1 MTRMR
6 GVVGVCALSATLF
19 LNGAAVAIADTGS
32 EGGGTASQTG
42 TSTGASQTGA
52 GGSSTN
58 STTKSPRP
66 VGGIAGVLQDRV
78 RTTVRDF
85 TGALGGAGG
94 KQPGPKVTIFPKP
107 RSPQQSS
114 ESGTAGSTVSTATPS
129 TAPSTAPTAAAE
141 PDTAT
146 PDTTAPEPTA
156 ATTPAATDTTASST
170 TTPSSSTTPS
180 STTTPSTT
188 TPSST
193 TTPATPTTEESTAA
207 ALTVPKLKPLPVIP
221 IAESVSG
228 SVHSAAN
235 SVKDAVDALPA
246 LLAALPKSTDPV
258 GDVLKTVQSVLTSLG
273 NSVTTIT
280 EIPSDLTT
288 LLGFPAPTDPVT
300 TTTVAGGVR
309 LPAVTA
315 PAAVSPIDLLP
326 ALLAPAPVDTTVAA
340 PAGPVT
346 PPPTFAGTVSAGLSQ
361 DLAPATPVSLHGAS
375 SAGSMASVLE
385 RAVSKL
391 LVPVSIAALAA
402 LALPGVG
409 GLLVVSVLGVRIG
422 YRQAKANFVLQASG
436 ISRFAGPGPLGVV
449 RSGSFIALHTR
460 TARSRTAAVVPL
472 RSVSTAFDRAA

>member
-19 LNGAAVAIADTGS
+19 LNGAAVAVADTGS
-32 EGGGTASQTG
+32 DGGGTSSQTG
-42 TSTGASQTGA
+42 TSTGASQTGTGA
-52 GGSSTN
+52 GSAN
-58 STTKSPRP
+58 STTKTPRP

-85 TGALGGAGG
+85 TGALGVAGG

-114 ESGTAGSTVSTATPS
+114 ESGTAGSTVSPTTPS
-129 TAPSTAPTAAAE
+129 TAAE
-141 PDTAT
+141 PDPTT
-146 PDTTAPEPTA
+146 PDPTA
-156 ATTPAATDTTASST
+156 ATTPAATDTTPSSSTTSST
-170 TTPSSSTTPS
+170 TTPTTAAST
-180 STTTPSTT
+180 
-188 TPSST
+188 
-193 TTPATPTTEESTAA
+193 ASTAA
-207 ALTVPKLKPLPVIP
+207 ALTIPKLKPPPVIP

-288 LLGFPAPTDPVT
+288 LLGFPTPTDPV

-326 ALLAPAPVDTTVAA
+326 ALLAPAPADTTVAA
-340 PAGPVT
+340 PAGPAA
-346 PPPTFAGTVSAGLSQ
+346 PAPTFAGTVSAGLSQ
-361 DLAPATPVSLHGAS
+361 DLAPATPVALHGAT

-460 TARSRTAAVVPL
+460 TARTRTAAVVPL

>member
-6 GVVGVCALSATLF
+6 GVVGVCAVSATLF
-19 LNGAAVAIADTGS
+19 LNGAAVAVADTGS
-32 EGGGTASQTG
+32 DGGGTSSQTG
-42 TSTGASQTGA
+42 TSTGASQTGTGA
-52 GGSSTN
+52 GSTN
-58 STTKSPRP
+58 STTKTPRP
-66 VGGIAGVLQDRV
+66 VGGIAGALQDRV

-114 ESGTAGSTVSTATPS
+114 ESGTADSTVSTTTPS
-129 TAPSTAPTAAAE
+129 TAAE
-141 PDTAT
+141 PDPTT
-146 PDTTAPEPTA
+146 PDPTA
-156 ATTPAATDTTASST
+156 ATTPAATDTT
-170 TTPSSSTTPS
+170 PSSSTTPS
-180 STTTPSTT
+180 TAPTTT
-188 TPSST
+188 SST
-193 TTPATPTTEESTAA
+193 TTPTTPASTAA
-207 ALTVPKLKPLPVIP
+207 ALTIPKLKPPPVIP

-300 TTTVAGGVR
+300 TTVAGGVR

-326 ALLAPAPVDTTVAA
+326 ALLAPAPADTTVAA
-340 PAGPVT
+340 PAGPAA
-346 PPPTFAGTVSAGLSQ
+346 PAPTFAGTVSAGLSQ
-361 DLAPATPVSLHGAS
+361 DLAPATPVSLHGAT

-460 TARSRTAAVVPL
+460 TARTRTAAVVPL

>member
-19 LNGAAVAIADTGS
+19 LNGAAVAVADTGS
-32 EGGGTASQTG
+32 EGGGTSSQTGTSSGASQTG
-42 TSTGASQTGA
+42 TGA
-52 GGSSTN
+52 GSTN
-58 STTKSPRP
+58 STTKNPRP
-66 VGGIAGVLQDRV
+66 VGGIAGALQDRV

-129 TAPSTAPTAAAE
+129 TAPSTAPSAAAE

-146 PDTTAPEPTA
+146 TNTTAPEPTA
-156 ATTPAATDTTASST
+156 ATTPAAADATPSSTTAASST
-170 TTPSSSTTPS
+170 TTPSSSTTPAS
-180 STTTPSTT
+180 
-188 TPSST
+188 
-193 TTPATPTTEESTAA
+193 PTTEESTAA
-207 ALTVPKLKPLPVIP
+207 ALTIPKLKPLPVIP

-315 PAAVSPIDLLP
+315 PPAVAPIDLLP
-326 ALLAPAPVDTTVAA
+326 ALLAPAPADTTVAA

-346 PPPTFAGTVSAGLSQ
+346 PAPTFAGTVSAGLSQ

-460 TARSRTAAVVPL
+460 TARSRPAAVVPL

>member
-1 MTRMR
+1 MTRVR
-6 GVVGVCALSATLF
+6 GVVGVCAVSATLF
-19 LNGAAVAIADTGS
+19 LNGAALAVADTGS
-32 EGGGTASQTG
+32 DGGTSSQTG
-42 TSTGASQTGA
+42 TSTGAAQTGA
-52 GGSSTN
+52 GAGSTN
-58 STTKSPRP
+58 STTKTPRP
-66 VGGIAGVLQDRV
+66 VGGIAGALQDRV

-94 KQPGPKVTIFPKP
+94 MQPGPKVTIFPKP

-129 TAPSTAPTAAAE
+129 TAPTAAAE
-141 PDTAT
+141 PA
-146 PDTTAPEPTA
+146 PTTSEPTA
-156 ATTPAATDTTASST
+156 ATTPAASDTTVSPSATSSSTTST
-170 TTPSSSTTPS
+170 TTPTT
-180 STTTPSTT
+180 
-188 TPSST
+188 
-193 TTPATPTTEESTAA
+193 AASTAA
-207 ALTVPKLKPLPVIP
+207 ALAIPKLKPPPVIP

-228 SVHSAAN
+228 SVYSAAN

-258 GDVLKTVQSVLTSLG
+258 GEVLKTVQSVLTSLG

-288 LLGFPAPTDPVT
+288 LLGFPTPTDPV

-326 ALLAPAPVDTTVAA
+326 ALLAPAPADATVAA
-340 PAGPVT
+340 PAGPAA
-346 PPPTFAGTVSAGLSQ
+346 PAPTFAGTVSAGLSQ
-361 DLAPATPVSLHGAS
+361 DLAPATPVSLQGAT

-422 YRQAKANFVLQASG
+422 YRQAKANFVLQTSG

-460 TARSRTAAVVPL
+460 TARTRTAAAVPL